1 MAEQKTEK
9 PPHRVSSSVPALRF
23 IQSPIVGSPNAL
35 DSTTRDSARNVGG
48 VNDEAGTQRFV
59 LGGRENH
66 RLAALGVRA
75 LADEGD
81 LPVHV
86 VEDPKAV
93 LVHPWTVVWARR
105 AHRFKHLLRGS
116 LAPSARSERSL
127 VIWGTR

>member
-9 PPHRVSSSVPALRF
+9 APHRVSSSVPAPRF
-23 IQSPIVGSPNAL
+23 IESPIVGSPNAL

-48 VNDEAGTQRFV
+48 VNDEAGTQRLV
-59 LGGRENH
+59 LGRRENH

-86 VEDPKAV
+86 VEDPEAV
-93 LVHPWTVVWARR
+93 LVHPWAVVWARR
-105 AHRFKHLLRGS
+105 AHRFK
-116 LAPSARSERSL
+116 L